1 LPDSLLAIDT
11 EHELCRG
18 IVVTVGDENEREE
31 SWEDV
36 SVDESPLCE
45 NEMIVQCYKCQS
57 ELKVHVNTGLVISPR
72 CRNISLA
79 SVVITIGCTMVCQ
92 VLTLIIFIL

>member
-1 LPDSLLAIDT
+1 M
-11 EHELCRG
+11 RMK
-18 IVVTVGDENEREE
+18 EE

-45 NEMIVQCYKCQS
+45 NEMIVQCYRS

-72 CRNISLA
+72 CRNISPA
-79 SVVITIGCTMVCQ
+79 FVVITIGCTMVCK
-92 VLTLIIFIL
+92 VLTLIIFI